1 MGLIR
6 LLPRSGGARPA
17 AEPARDTAPE
27 PVPLDGPPEPVV
39 VSEPASEAQARE
51 RHADRVAPPSS
62 VTTPSRPPRASRRS
76 VIALANQKGGVAKTT
91 TTLNLGVALRE
102 MGHRVL
108 LIDLDPQGNLTMSQ
122 GLNPDVIERSM
133 FDVLVHKVPIS
144 DVIEHREA
152 DLAVASID
160 LAGAELA
167 LSAMIG
173 RERALEKA
181 LVEVRASYDYVL
193 IDTPPSLGLLTI
205 NAFVAATGVIVPV
218 QCEYLSLR
226 GLVQLENT
234 LAMVRENLNPNVGVE
249 GIVATMFDGRT
260 LHSREAIEIL
270 EENFGDLVYRTQD
283 PQDRPLRGGARQG
296 ELRPQVRPDRRR
308 SGGLPRA
315 GARDRCGEGGR
326 GWRASAQACVRARSR
341 SCSARRKRRNEDRP
355 SPTRRRRPSSLHRS
369 CPTRPPRRLRRQS
382 QLPLDSRADADLSG
396 KDRARRHRRARLRL
410 RGRPHRADGT
420 SGRGRARAG
429 DCSRAPSWRSRV
441 AEVVELVPAPA
452 EVERSPAPEQRP
464 EPYAP
469 PASRFV
475 TPMPESPPRL
485 HVAGDVASYLA
496 VIRVVGVGGAGIN
509 AVNRMM
515 DAGIAQVD
523 FVAVNTD
530 AQQLELSDAPVKIHI
545 GESIT
550 QGLGSGADPETGRR
564 AAEEGF
570 DHVRAAL
577 RGSDMVFVTAGEGG
591 GTGTGAAPVVAR
603 IARELGALT
612 VGIVTTPFKFEGT
625 RRKVAA
631 ESGVETLRAA
641 CDTVIVIP
649 NDRLLEVLD
658 RSTSM
663 IDAFRIADD
672 VLRQGVQ
679 GICDLITM
687 PGLINLDFADVR
699 TVMTDAGS
707 ALMGIGYSEAR
718 ENRAREAAE
727 RALRSPLIDTEIVG
741 ARGILLSIAGGDDL
755 TLLEVNEAAEV
766 VRHAATDDTNI
777 IFGATVDERLNGQV
791 WVTVVAT
798 GLGSPR
804 RASYTPAAAAMSP
817 SAGGR
822 TTSDSERE
830 LPSFL
835 R

>member
-1 MGLIR
+1 MARKRASMREGPLAELFR
-6 LLPRSGGARPA
+6 ATEAAQRATGDQPEAPREPAESAQPEAPTQLPLEPEQPAA
-17 AEPARDTAPE
+17 AEPLVSPETSGPIEFEATVEHVYDFEVGRGRPADEPVDTPVREQPTETAPPVERVAEIVEVPVAREAPAAVPAIAPAPE
-27 PVPLDGPPEPVV
+27 P
-39 VSEPASEAQARE
+39 RE
-51 RHADRVAPPSS
+51 
-62 VTTPSRPPRASRRS
+62 
-76 VIALANQKGGVAKTT
+76 
-91 TTLNLGVALRE
+91 
-102 MGHRVL
+102 
-108 LIDLDPQGNLTMSQ
+108 
-122 GLNPDVIERSM
+122 
-133 FDVLVHKVPIS
+133 
-144 DVIEHREA
+144 
-152 DLAVASID
+152 
-160 LAGAELA
+160 
-167 LSAMIG
+167 
-173 RERALEKA
+173 
-181 LVEVRASYDYVL
+181 
-193 IDTPPSLGLLTI
+193 
-205 NAFVAATGVIVPV
+205 
-218 QCEYLSLR
+218 
-226 GLVQLENT
+226 
-234 LAMVRENLNPNVGVE
+234 
-249 GIVATMFDGRT
+249 
-260 LHSREAIEIL
+260 
-270 EENFGDLVYRTQD
+270 
-283 PQDRPLRGGARQG
+283 
-296 ELRPQVRPDRRR
+296 
-308 SGGLPRA
+308 
-315 GARDRCGEGGR
+315 
-326 GWRASAQACVRARSR
+326 
-341 SCSARRKRRNEDRP
+341 
-355 SPTRRRRPSSLHRS
+355 
-369 CPTRPPRRLRRQS
+369 
-382 QLPLDSRADADLSG
+382 
-396 KDRARRHRRARLRL
+396 
-410 RGRPHRADGT
+410 
-420 SGRGRARAG
+420 
-429 DCSRAPSWRSRV
+429 
-441 AEVVELVPAPA
+441 
-452 EVERSPAPEQRP
+452 
-464 EPYAP
+464 EPYTP

-475 TPMPESPPRL
+475 TPMPESAPRL

-550 QGLGSGADPETGRR
+550 QGLGSGADPETGRQ
-564 AAEEGF
+564 AAEEGY
-570 DHVRAAL
+570 DHVRSAL

-625 RRKVAA
+625 RRRMAA
-631 ESGVETLRAA
+631 ESGVEALRAA

-699 TVMTDAGS
+699 TIMADAGS

-718 ENRAREAAE
+718 DGRAREAAE

-766 VRHAATDDTNI
+766 VRQAATDDTNI
-777 IFGATVDERLNGQV
+777 IFGATVDERLTGQV

-798 GLGSPR
+798 GIGGPR
-804 RASYTPAAAAMSP
+804 RSSYTPSFP
-817 SAGGR
+817 SAGAGAGAASGGR
-822 TTSDSERE
+822 SAEREGE